1 MMINCIIIDD
11 EAKNIKLL
19 QNMLE
24 MYCPAVK
31 VLATDTEAKNGL
43 LLIDE
48 LQPQLVFLDVEM
60 PHLNGFDLLK
70 KLEPVNFETIFVTA
84 YSHYAVEAFEHHATG
99 YITKPINSDKLAAAV
114 NTAIKRIEEKNI
126 NKNLFSI
133 LEKNTQAAAPDKIPL
148 STNNG
153 LVFVKLADILYCE
166 SSGNYTNFFLYNDA
180 QRIPQG
186 GQPAEKKIMVSRQL
200 GEYEKLLPETN
211 FMRIH
216 DKYIINLSFIKEYI
230 KGSGG
235 DVVLENG
242 KELPVASRR
251 KEEFLA
257 RFEKWIK
264 RKA

>member
-1 MMINCIIIDD
+1 MISCIIIDD

-19 QNMLE
+19 QNMLQL
-24 MYCPAVK
+24 YCPSVN

-99 YITKPINSDKLAAAV
+99 YITKPINAEKLIAAV
-114 NTAIKRIEEKNI
+114 NTATKRIEEKNI
-126 NKNLFSI
+126 NKNLFSL

-148 STNNG
+148 STSNG
-153 LVFVKLADILYCE
+153 LVFVKLAEILYCE
-166 SSGNYTNFFLYNDA
+166 SSGNYTNFYLFND
-180 QRIPQG
+180 
-186 GQPAEKKIMVSRQL
+186 KKIMVSRQL
-200 GEYEKLLPETN
+200 GEYEKLLPEASFT
-211 FMRIH
+211 RIH

>member
-1 MMINCIIIDD
+1 MINCIIIDD

-19 QNMLE
+19 QNMLD

-31 VLATDTEAKNGL
+31 VLATNTEAKNGL
-43 LLIDE
+43 LLIEE

-60 PHLNGFDLLK
+60 PHINGFDILK
-70 KLEPVNFETIFVTA
+70 KLEPVNFEIIFVTA

-99 YITKPINSDKLAAAV
+99 YITKPIKTEKLIAAV

-126 NKNLFSI
+126 NRNLFSL
-133 LEKNTQAAAPDKIPL
+133 LEQNTKQAAPDKIPL
-148 STNNG
+148 STSNG
-153 LVFVKLADILYCE
+153 LLFVKLADILYCE
-166 SSGNYTNFFLYNDA
+166 SSGNYTNFYLAAD
-180 QRIPQG
+180 
-186 GQPAEKKIMVSRQL
+186 KKIMVSRQL
-200 GEYEKLLPETN
+200 GEYEKLLPETS
-211 FMRIH
+211 FTRIH

>member
-1 MMINCIIIDD
+1 MINCIIIDD
-11 EAKNIKLL
+11 EARNIKLL
-19 QNMLE
+19 KNMLE
-24 MYCPAVK
+24 MYCPSINI
-31 VLATDTEAKNGL
+31 LATDTEAKNGL

-48 LQPQLVFLDVEM
+48 LRPQLVFLDVEM

-84 YSHYAVEAFEHHATG
+84 YSHYAVEAFEHNATG
-99 YITKPINSDKLAAAV
+99 YITKPIKSDKLVSAV
-114 NTAIKRIEEKNI
+114 STAVKRIEERNI
-126 NKNLFSI
+126 NKNLFTL
-133 LEKNTQAAAPDKIPL
+133 LEQNTKQAAPDKIPL
-148 STNNG
+148 STSNG
-153 LVFVKLADILYCE
+153 LIFVKLADILYCE
-166 SSGNYTNFFLYNDA
+166 SSGNYTNFYL
-180 QRIPQG
+180 G
-186 GQPAEKKIMVSRQL
+186 GDKKIMVSRQL
-200 GEYEKLLPETN
+200 GEYEKLLPEASFT
-211 FMRIH
+211 RIH

-264 RKA
+264 RKV

>member
-1 MMINCIIIDD
+1 MISCIIIDD

-19 QNMLE
+19 QNMLQL
-24 MYCPAVK
+24 YCPSVN

-99 YITKPINSDKLAAAV
+99 YITKPINAEKLIAAV
-114 NTAIKRIEEKNI
+114 NTATKRIEEKNI
-126 NKNLFSI
+126 NKNLFSL

-148 STNNG
+148 STSNG
-153 LVFVKLADILYCE
+153 LVFVKLAEILYCE
-166 SSGNYTNFFLYNDA
+166 SSGNYTNFYLFND
-180 QRIPQG
+180 
-186 GQPAEKKIMVSRQL
+186 KKIMVSRQL
-200 GEYEKLLPETN
+200 GEYEKLLPEAC
-211 FMRIH
+211 FIRIH

>member
-1 MMINCIIIDD
+1 MINCIIIDD

-19 QNMLE
+19 QNMLQ

-70 KLEPVNFETIFVTA
+70 KLEPVNFEIIFVTA

-99 YITKPINSDKLAAAV
+99 YITKPINAEKLIAAV
-114 NTAIKRIEEKNI
+114 NTAAKRIEEKNI
-126 NKNLFSI
+126 NKNLFSL

-148 STNNG
+148 STSNG
-153 LVFVKLADILYCE
+153 LVFVKLAEILYCE
-166 SSGNYTNFFLYNDA
+166 SSGNYTNFFLCNDA
-180 QRIPQG
+180 Q
-186 GQPAEKKIMVSRQL
+186 QPAAKKIMVSRQL

-211 FMRIH
+211 FTRIH

-257 RFEKWIK
+257 RFEKWLR
-264 RKA
+264 RK

>member
-1 MMINCIIIDD
+1 MMFNCIIIDD

-19 QNMLE
+19 QNMLQ
-24 MYCPAVK
+24 MYCPSVN

-43 LLIDE
+43 LLIGE
-48 LQPQLVFLDVEM
+48 MQPQLVFLDVEM

-99 YITKPINSDKLAAAV
+99 YITKPINTEKLIAAV
-114 NTAIKRIEEKNI
+114 NTATKRIEEKNI
-126 NKNLFSI
+126 NKNLFTL

-148 STNNG
+148 STSNG
-153 LVFVKLADILYCE
+153 LVFVKLAEILYCE
-166 SSGNYTNFFLYNDA
+166 SSGNYTNFYLND
-180 QRIPQG
+180 G
-186 GQPAEKKIMVSRQL
+186 KKIMVSRQL
-200 GEYEKLLPETN
+200 GEYEKLLPEIN
-211 FMRIH
+211 FTRIH